1 MTSTSD
7 TKSVLTDENRLEKL
21 KLMKWDHK
29 VQLPVPPQ
37 AVIEFSKLSRESDI
51 RIQLLSNVV
60 ECEPGLTT
68 ELLKSVNSS
77 VYSFR
82 RTVESVP
89 QAIAL
94 LGITNCTS
102 LFLTRVMDQSM
113 CDTESPLI
121 SNMESRRQALERAR
135 FAKIVS
141 QRLGINPLL
150 SYTASSIQDILLPL
164 LTAEYTDEYRRYL
177 SSTDYHDLE
186 HFERET
192 FGWTHSELTAH
203 TLMEWGFPDSL
214 VLKVLKH
221 HESPEELFLQ
231 DGPLDGATPNAIASL
246 LGDVLNQAPCGVT
259 RLLDLK
265 RFHPRMSV
273 LEMAE
278 EVDVIAQRQDEMSS
292 RAMTLVTR
300 IQTGMIEQIQRRRRE
315 SIVPGRQFGNY
326 VLEEKLAESS
336 MGAVFK
342 AKHIMLRRA
351 AAIKFLRVDR
361 ISAESIQQF
370 ETEVQVTSTL
380 CHPSTISIFDYGQTS
395 DDLFYYAMEYIDG
408 WTLQQIIEAEGP
420 MCDGRVK
427 RMLLQICGSLAEAHA
442 HGLIH
447 RDIKPQNI
455 VLSEG
460 IGSEDRVTVLD
471 FGLVSQANSEPKKAA
486 GIKGT
491 PLYMSPES
499 AGGHQCVD
507 GRSDLYSV
515 AAVGYFLLTGTNVF
529 DGNILELLDHHVHHQ
544 PDMMAS
550 RTTNRI
556 SPELDK
562 LLMRCLNKNPN
573 DRPDSALNMIQDL
586 TACEVLEP
594 WSGDQSRCWWMSDP
608 GSRINRDSPSCSEQD
623 TVIGAISNSDMTIP

>member
-1 MTSTSD
+1 MTLTAEK
-7 TKSVLTDENRLEKL
+7 KSVLTDEERLARL
-21 KLMKWDHK
+21 KQMKWDHK
-29 VQLPVPPQ
+29 FQLPVPPQ
-37 AVIEFSKLSRESDI
+37 AVIEFSKLSRETDI
-51 RIQLLSNVV
+51 RIQMLSHVV

-102 LFLTRVMDQSM
+102 LFLTRVMAQSI

-135 FAKIVS
+135 FSKIVS
-141 QRLGINPLL
+141 QRLGMNALL

-164 LTAEYTDEYRRYL
+164 LTAEYTNDYRRYL

-203 TLMEWGFPDSL
+203 TLMGWGFPDSL
-214 VLKVLKH
+214 VLKVLRH

-231 DGPLDGATPNAIASL
+231 DGPLDEATPNAIASL

-259 RLLDLK
+259 RLLDLQ
-265 RFHPRMSV
+265 RFHPRMAV

-278 EVDVIAQRQDEMSS
+278 EVDVIAKGQDEMSA
-292 RAMTLVTR
+292 RAMPLVAR
-300 IQTGMIEQIQRRRRE
+300 IQTGMIEQIQRRRSE
-315 SIVPGRQFGNY
+315 AIVPGRQFGNY
-326 VLEEKLAESS
+326 VLEKQLAESS

-342 AKHIMLRRA
+342 AKHIMLRRP

-380 CHPSTISIFDYGQTS
+380 CHPSTISIFDYGKTA
-395 DDLFYYAMEYIDG
+395 DDLFYYAMEYVDG
-408 WTLQQIIEAEGP
+408 WTLQQLVDSEGRQP
-420 MCDGRVK
+420 DGRVK
-427 RMLLQICGSLAEAHA
+427 KMLLQICGSLAEAHA

-460 IGSEDRVTVLD
+460 VGTEDRVTVLD
-471 FGLVSQANSEPKKAA
+471 FGLVSQASSEPQKAG

-499 AGGHQCVD
+499 ARGQQNVD

-529 DGNILELLDHHVHHQ
+529 DGNILELLDQHIHQ
-544 PDMMAS
+544 QPESMAS
-550 RTTNRI
+550 RTSENI
-556 SPELDK
+556 SPELDE
-562 LLMRCLNKNPN
+562 LLMKCLNKDPN
-573 DRPDSALNMIQDL
+573 DRPDSALSLIHDL
-586 TACEVLEP
+586 TACRVLEP
-594 WSGDQSRCWWMSDP
+594 WSGERSRCWWTSDP
-608 GSRINRDSPSCSEQD
+608 KSRIHCSNVPSCEQD
-623 TVIGAISNSDMTIP
+623 TVIGNV